1 MTSGCTYGR
10 DCDSLNNPRPYRY
23 FRLAL
28 TSLCPMNWGV
38 STISGRVAFPRLVV
52 KRILSYEGCGLPGKR
67 LLLILNL
74 LRVCG
79 LEAGHMDTSNLLE
92 EFPREDVEC
101 LYLWMTQRINH
112 LVGDGFVIRS
122 GIMRTP
128 RWPPITFF
136 KPHRSH
142 EPGLYFRYDS
152 GLDFMTTSVKHLFD
166 PVLEYLSCTLTGCSA
181 RVLCFEGYIR
191 TDPNHRHAP
200 APNSS
205 WTLLHPS
212 PPEPLAADILDTMC
226 SAMCPLCLVLALEI
240 SPFTIVR
247 E

>member
-1 MTSGCTYGR
+1 MKSGCTYGR

-52 KRILSYEGCGLPGKR
+52 KRILSYEGYGLPGKR

-152 GLDFMTTSVKHLFD
+152 GLDFMTTSVKHFQGNVWNRTGPKSTFALVF
-166 PVLEYLSCTLTGCSA
+166 PLRKACAPPFWIKQSNLQGIAPPATTL
-181 RVLCFEGYIR
+181 
-191 TDPNHRHAP
+191 P
-200 APNSS
+200 
-205 WTLLHPS
+205 
-212 PPEPLAADILDTMC
+212 
-226 SAMCPLCLVLALEI
+226 
-240 SPFTIVR
+240 
-247 E
+247 